1 MTALLHRPPLTV
13 SASAAQ
19 GSPTPCDLHHIAST
33 RTHRVSPVL
42 PVCAASPLLSPPH
55 PLSVCVLLTA
65 GTRRTPLGGH
75 MLHPYAFLQPPHSK
89 PPFNL
94 HSSSLLRR
102 SSPSLSSPL
111 LFFIAPSPSSLSPF
125 SPPDRLHHV
134 TAMAA
139 TSFRPLHLHSIDG
152 SV

>member
-42 PVCAASPLLSPPH
+42 PVCGASPLLSPPP
-55 PLSVCVLLTA
+55 PLSVFVLLTA

-89 PPFNL
+89 PPFIFVKSFETYMNENT
-94 HSSSLLRR
+94 
-102 SSPSLSSPL
+102 
-111 LFFIAPSPSSLSPF
+111 I
-125 SPPDRLHHV
+125 
-134 TAMAA
+134 
-139 TSFRPLHLHSIDG
+139 TSREKSREG
-152 SV
+152 